1 MVSKRSNM
9 SNEEKLLYEILKQ
22 LDKLTKL
29 MGVVANSV
37 STTTTTTTTP

>member
-22 LDKLTKL
+22 LDRLTKV
-29 MGVVANSV
+29 MGTIASNTV
-37 STTTTTTTTP
+37 TTTTTIAP